1 MKPKLTSTAL
11 LTIIL
16 LSSVLAVGNYV
27 VVQGDLLGQVG
38 MGVLENLA
46 GEGHSASLVY
56 FTGAPIV
63 IGLLLLLIVPRC
75 VVLEGTAQGSA
86 EERPLAQ
93 EQPQEAPAPAGTPAD
108 TAVHLLALLQR
119 EGRLVDFLR
128 EDIGAY
134 DDTQVG
140 AAVRTIHASCR
151 KVLTEYLNIEPV
163 LDGTEG
169 DTVAVPEDFDPS
181 AVRLTGNVSG
191 VAPFRGEL
199 RHAGWEAVSVT
210 LPEQPTGQNPQIIA
224 PAEVEIPE

>member
-11 LTIIL
+11 LTIVL
-16 LSSVLAVGNYV
+16 LHSVLAVGNYV
-27 VVQGDLLGQVG
+27 VVPGGLLGQVG
-38 MGVLENLA
+38 MDALGNLT
-46 GEGHSASLVY
+46 GEGHVALLVY

-75 VVLEGTAQGSA
+75 VTLEGTAQESA

-93 EQPQEAPAPAGTPAD
+93 EPPQKSPTPTAPPVD

-140 AAVRTIHASCR
+140 AAVRTIHSSCR
-151 KVLTEYLNIEPV
+151 KALTEHLTIEPV

-181 AVRLTGNVSG
+181 TVRLTGNVSG
-191 VAPFRGEL
+191 AAPFRGAL
-199 RHAGWEAVSVT
+199 RHAGWKAVSVT

>member
-27 VVQGDLLGQVG
+27 VVQGDFLVQVG
-38 MGVLENLA
+38 MSSLGNLA

-75 VVLEGTAQGSA
+75 VALEGTAQESA
-86 EERPLAQ
+86 EERLLAQ
-93 EQPQEAPAPAGTPAD
+93 ERPQEAPAPAGTPAD
-108 TAVHLLALLQR
+108 TAVRLLALLQR

-151 KVLTEYLNIEPV
+151 KVLTEHLNIEPV

-169 DTVAVPEDFDPS
+169 DTVAVPADFDPS

-199 RHAGWEAVSVT
+199 RHVGWKAVSVT

>member
-16 LSSVLAVGNYV
+16 LSIVLAVGNYV
-27 VVQGDLLGQVG
+27 VVQSDLLGQALVDSLG
-38 MGVLENLA
+38 NLV
-46 GEGHSASLVY
+46 GEGHSALLVY

-63 IGLLLLLIVPRC
+63 LGLLLLLIVPRC
-75 VVLEGTAQGSA
+75 VALEGTAQELA
-86 EERPLAQ
+86 EERLLAQ
-93 EQPQEAPAPAGTPAD
+93 EEPREAPAGTSAD

-151 KVLTEYLNIEPV
+151 KVLTEHLNIEPV

-169 DTVAVPEDFDPS
+169 DRVAVPEDFDPS

-199 RHAGWEAVSVT
+199 RHAGWKAVSVT
-210 LPEQPTGQNPQIIA
+210 LPEQPIGQNPQIIA
-224 PAEVEIPE
+224 PAEVEIPG

>member
-11 LTIIL
+11 LTIIV

-27 VVQGDLLGQVG
+27 VVQGGLLGQVG
-38 MGVLENLA
+38 MGSLGNLA
-46 GEGHSASLVY
+46 GEDSSVALVY

-63 IGLLLLLIVPRC
+63 VGLLLLLIVPRC
-75 VVLEGTAQGSA
+75 VALEGTAQELA
-86 EERPLAQ
+86 EGRPPAP
-93 EQPQEAPAPAGTPAD
+93 EQPQKSPTSTGHPAD
-108 TAVHLLALLQR
+108 AAVQLLALLQR

-151 KVLTEYLNIEPV
+151 KVLTEHLNIEPV

-199 RHAGWEAVSVT
+199 RHVGWKAVSVT
-210 LPEQPTGQNPQIIA
+210 LPAQPTGQNPQIIA
-224 PAEVEIPE
+224 PAEVEIPD

>member
-27 VVQGDLLGQVG
+27 VVQGDFLVQVG
-38 MGVLENLA
+38 MSSLGNLA

-75 VVLEGTAQGSA
+75 VALEGTAQESA
-86 EERPLAQ
+86 EER
-93 EQPQEAPAPAGTPAD
+93 PQEAPAPAGTPAD
-108 TAVHLLALLQR
+108 TAVRLLALLQR

-151 KVLTEYLNIEPV
+151 KVLTEHLNIEPV

-169 DTVAVPEDFDPS
+169 DTVAVPADFDPS

-199 RHAGWEAVSVT
+199 RHVGWKAVSVT